1 MNSPTEGMKPG
12 APLVHDDLA
21 KYDRIKPVVRP
32 RHGTNIAHHQA
43 IRKGDMEKAW
53 AESEVIV
60 ESMSQIPQSDHVAME
75 PRAARVQ
82 VRLDGQVIID
92 STSQGPYVIR
102 KSLSRYSGIEKGK
115 IVVNTPLVGGS
126 FGGKQAVQLEVIAF
140 VASQA
145 VGGRPV
151 QIANTREEDMITSP
165 VRIGLDAHIKLG
177 ARRDGRILAVQCVY
191 LIDGGAYSDMAV
203 VETDSMASDGTGP
216 YSIENVWIDAYCVYT
231 NHPFGTS
238 FRGFGH
244 LEYTFAVER
253 AIDKLALA
261 LGMDPAEL
269 RAKNAIGPGHT
280 SPTLTRITSSNA
292 GDLPACIEKVKEMI
306 QWGEGRRI
314 ELGGHKVRAKGMA
327 CFWKNS
333 STPPNALSAVTL
345 TFDPDGSASINSGA
359 VEFGQGAKTGLV
371 QIVAER
377 LRMDTS
383 RVRVNLNV
391 DTRFT
396 PEHWKTVAS
405 GTTYMAG
412 RALLEA
418 ADDAIAQLK
427 SIAAVVLRC
436 PPADLEVAGERVFLR
451 DDPDVGIEF
460 ASIVHGYRYPNGNSI
475 GGQIIG
481 RGSFIMRHLSSMDE
495 DTGRGKPGP
504 GWTMGAQAVEVEL
517 ALSDFSYRV
526 LKAASAIDAGRL
538 VNPGLARSVVIGG
551 MGLSLATSEGFIYD
565 RNGAVQNA
573 SLRTYRLMRVSEQP
587 QYLVEFV
594 ETPNLEGPYG
604 ARGLGE
610 HGILGI
616 PAALADALS
625 SAADAD
631 LGSFPLTGEFIAAF
645 SGIQGVCAEECPSG
659 HHRGTGRDVVVEQ
672 TMLQTGMISL
682 RVNGAACDVI
692 VRPADTLLYTLRER
706 LNLTGAKPACETG
719 DCGACTV
726 LVDGIPVLSCM
737 MLAVEAM
744 GHEITTIE
752 ALRMVP
758 VQRQFRAA
766 LAESCGYCTPGF
778 VMNCHALITLHPDAS
793 DEMIDEW
800 LESNLCRCMGYEEI
814 RAAVK
819 SVLGR

>member
-1 MNSPTEGMKPG
+1 MTGPAGYGLGRSIERIEGLEKVMGTAKFILDTCEPGMLYARMVTSPHTHARIVSICASEAEIMPG
-12 APLVHDDLA
+12 APLVHDDLSG
-21 KYDRIKPVVRP
+21 YDRIKPVIRP
-32 RHGTNIAHHQA
+32 QQGTNIAHHQA

-53 AESEVIV
+53 ADSEIIV
-60 ESMSQIPQSDHVAME
+60 ESMSQIPQSDHVALE

-102 KSLSRYSGIEKGK
+102 KELSRYSGIDKGR

-140 VASQA
+140 IASQA

-165 VRIGLDAHIKLG
+165 VRIGLDSHIKLG
-177 ARRDGRILAVQCVY
+177 AGRDGQILAMQCVY

-216 YSIENVWIDAYCVYT
+216 YNFENVWIDAYCVYT

-238 FRGFGH
+238 YRGFGH

-261 LGMDPAEL
+261 LGMDPVQL
-269 RAKNAIGPGHT
+269 RAKNAIGPSHT

-292 GDLPACIEKVKEMI
+292 GNLPACIERVKTMI
-306 QWGEGRRI
+306 NWNDGQRV
-314 ELGGHKVRAKGMA
+314 ELGLHTVRAKGMA

-333 STPPNALSAVTL
+333 STPPNALSAVIL
-345 TFDPDGSASINSGA
+345 TFDPDGSANINTGA
-359 VEFGQGAKTGLV
+359 VEFGQGAKTGLT

-377 LRMDTS
+377 LKMGPS
-383 RVRVNLNV
+383 RVRVNLDVN
-391 DTRFT
+391 TRFT

-418 ADDAIAQLK
+418 TDDAVVQLK

-436 PPADLEVAGERVFLR
+436 PPADLEIAGERVFLR

-481 RGSFIMRHLSSMDE
+481 RGSFIMRHLSSMDA

-504 GWTMGAQAVEVEL
+504 GWTVGAQAVEVEFNTR
-517 ALSDFSYRV
+517 DFSYRV
-526 LKAASAIDAGRL
+526 VRAASAIDAGRL
-538 VNPGLARSVVIGG
+538 INPGLARSVVVGG
-551 MGLSLATSEGFIYD
+551 MSMGLSLAASEGFIYD
-565 RNGAVQNA
+565 RSGIVQNA
-573 SLRTYRLMRVSEQP
+573 NLRTHRLMRASEQP
-587 QYLVEFV
+587 QYLVEFI

-616 PAALADALS
+616 PAALANALS
-625 SAADAD
+625 SAAGAD
-631 LGSFPLTGEFIAAF
+631 LCSFPLTPEF
-645 SGIQGVCAEECPSG
+645 VWK
-659 HHRGTGRDVVVEQ
+659 
-672 TMLQTGMISL
+672 
-682 RVNGAACDVI
+682 
-692 VRPADTLLYTLRER
+692 
-706 LNLTGAKPACETG
+706 AKT
-719 DCGACTV
+719 
-726 LVDGIPVLSCM
+726 
-737 MLAVEAM
+737 
-744 GHEITTIE
+744 
-752 ALRMVP
+752 R
-758 VQRQFRAA
+758 
-766 LAESCGYCTPGF
+766 
-778 VMNCHALITLHPDAS
+778 
-793 DEMIDEW
+793 
-800 LESNLCRCMGYEEI
+800 
-814 RAAVK
+814 
-819 SVLGR
+819 